1 MTFILEGYET
11 QHSALVGEQFEF
23 TLPDIFDS
31 GSTTAETVQ
40 GRAGSSSAATRFNVS
55 LTGFASGMELYQ
67 SATVRSTTGFLSISA
82 GALSSVTLRWTPT
95 AGQGFFVEDGRQKR
109 PRLWAI
115 GIQIDGTGN
124 WEDTQFE
131 IGISISASDR
141 RLVAEELRDE
151 GSIELYGEAR
161 EVGLAWYHPDNL
173 SLAQSRKFRAPPRFV
188 LVNVPMVQEDEE
200 TLTQMVGIEPG
211 QMWVTPISPKDAGN
225 TMRGVATSVDLQ
237 IGAKGR
243 GLSYKRVGL
252 IERFA
257 GDGAVTLSLNG
268 VRLAFQGHTLRV
280 GEA

>member
-11 QHSALVGEQFEF
+11 QHTALVGEQFEF

-31 GSTTAETVQ
+31 GSTTPETVE
-40 GRAGSSSAATRFNVS
+40 GRAGSSSAATRFNIS

-67 SATVRSTTGFLSISA
+67 SSTVSSTTGFLGISA
-82 GALSSVTLRWTPT
+82 GELSSVTLRWTPT
-95 AGQGFFVEDGRQKR
+95 TGQGFFVEDGRQKR
-109 PRLWAI
+109 PRLWTI

-131 IGISISASDR
+131 IGITIGASDR
-141 RLVAEELRDE
+141 RLHAEELRDE
-151 GSIELYGEAR
+151 ASITEYGESR
-161 EVGLAWYHPDNL
+161 EVGLAWYDPDNL
-173 SLAQSRKFRAPPRFV
+173 SEALTRKFKDPPRFV
-188 LVNVPMVQEDEE
+188 LVNVPLVQEDVS
-200 TLTQMVGIEPG
+200 TLTQMIGIEPA
-211 QMWVTPISPKDAGN
+211 QMWIAPVSPKDAGD
-225 TMRGVATSVDLQ
+225 TMRGVVTTVDLQ
-237 IGAKGR
+237 IGAGGR